1 MSYTKTTWA
10 TNDIITPERLNN
22 LEDGI
27 KTVNEDDVGIVHYIY
42 DGDDYKLD
50 KNYTEIVE
58 MMNNKSI
65 VIIKDEN
72 NFLYDIITYAEYSDG
87 YLIHVSNLFGHHDTY
102 RSTTPY
108 GVLTRAEEA

>member
-27 KTVNEDDVGIVHYIY
+27 KTANEGDVGIVHRIY
-42 DGDDYKLD
+42 DSSNYKLD
-50 KNYTEIVE
+50 KNYTEIVD

-65 VIIKDEN
+65 VIIKYEN
-72 NFLYDIITYAEYSDG
+72 NYFYDIITNAEYSNG
-87 YLIHVSNLFGHHDTY
+87 YSIYVSNLFGHYDEY
-102 RSTTPY
+102 GSTTPD
-108 GVLTRAEEA
+108 GVLTLKQQY